1 MSAVED
7 GTFDRWR
14 GGVDE
19 KLRTHADD
27 LKDLRRDAARNDA
40 RIGILEV
47 AIGKL
52 SVKLGMAAALGSIVG
67 GGVVSFLVL
76 WASHHIH

>member
-19 KLRTHADD
+19 KLRSHAED
-27 LKDLRRDAARNDA
+27 LKDLKHNDARNDA

-47 AIGKL
+47 ALGKL
-52 SVKLGMAAALGSIVG
+52 TVKLGMAAAIGSIVG
-67 GGVVSFLVL
+67 GGIVSFLVL
-76 WASHHIH
+76 YAAHHLR